1 MSTSRLNTCAW
12 CGKEF
17 ASPGRGRPKKFCSH
31 SCRQRAYEQR
41 TASIGPAV
49 PENAVVLRPERV
61 SELRDSL
68 FELRC
73 AAEDIATAS
82 SEGADPTEMQQLCSE
97 LVALAKQIEKL
108 R

>member
-1 MSTSRLNTCAW
+1 MSNLRVNTCAW

-82 SEGADPTEMQQLCSE
+82 SEGADPMEMQQLCSE
-97 LVALAKQIEKL
+97 LVVLAKQIEKL